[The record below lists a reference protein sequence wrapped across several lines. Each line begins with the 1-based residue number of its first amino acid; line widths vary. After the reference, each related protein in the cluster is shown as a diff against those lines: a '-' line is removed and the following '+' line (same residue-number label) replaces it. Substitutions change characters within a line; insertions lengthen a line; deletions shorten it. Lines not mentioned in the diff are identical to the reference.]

1 MKEIKLT
8 GNDLTR
14 QQVIDVAYN
23 NAKVAIDVSKLS
35 KSRDYITNKVT
46 QKKIIYGVTTGFGSN
61 ADKLIETKD
70 TLDLQLNLLRSHAC
84 GVGTPFK
91 KEIVR
96 AIMVIR
102 LNTLLRGNSGVQES
116 TVRQLEFLLNNEIH
130 PVIPEQGSVGA
141 SGDLCPLSHMA
152 LPLIGEGEM
161 EDKGDTLNTVD
172 F

>member
-91 KEIVR
+91 KEIF
-96 AIMVIR
+96 
-102 LNTLLRGNSGVQES
+102 S
-116 TVRQLEFLLNNEIH
+116 T
-130 PVIPEQGSVGA
+130 A
-141 SGDLCPLSHMA
+141 SPSL
-152 LPLIGEGEM
+152 
-161 EDKGDTLNTVD
+161 
-172 F
+172 